1 MSELLIGKNIRKSYG
16 EGNEKQVVLDNVSVS
31 IKTGEFISIMG
42 PSGSGKSTLMYVLS
56 GMDVPEG
63 GNVTFD
69 GDDLAVIK
77 EKDLAEIRRT
87 KMGFIFQQP
96 SLLKNLN
103 IGDNIILTS
112 VRSNRKNI
120 KDILIK
126 ADNLM
131 KMTGIENLKN
141 RNINEV
147 SGGQLQ
153 RAGICS
159 SLMNDP
165 KIIFGDEPTGA
176 LNSKSA
182 EEIMDLLRHI
192 NNKGTTIV
200 LVTHDP
206 KVASKTERIMFM
218 SDGKIQSELKLSKY
232 DGKNIDERIEKVL
245 GEMKNIGI

>member
-153 RAGICS
+153 RAGICR

-232 DGKNIDERIEKVL
+232 DGKNIDERMEKIL
-245 GEMKNIGI
+245 GEMKTIGI

>member
-69 GDDLAVIK
+69 GDDLAAIK

-131 KMTGIENLKN
+131 KMTGVENLKN

-153 RAGICS
+153 RAGICR

-182 EEIMDLLRHI
+182 EEIMDLLRDI
-192 NNKGTTIV
+192 NNNGITIV

-232 DGKNIDERIEKVL
+232 DGKNIDERMEKVL

>member
-153 RAGICS
+153 RAGICR

-192 NNKGTTIV
+192 NNKDTTIV

-232 DGKNIDERIEKVL
+232 DGKNIDERMEKIL

>member
-153 RAGICS
+153 RAGICR

-232 DGKNIDERIEKVL
+232 DDKNIDERIEKVL

>member
-1 MSELLIGKNIRKSYG
+1 MSELLIGKNIRKPYG

-153 RAGICS
+153 RAGICR

-232 DGKNIDERIEKVL
+232 DGKNIDERMEKIL

>member
-1 MSELLIGKNIRKSYG
+1 MSELLIGKNIKKSYG

-42 PSGSGKSTLMYVLS
+42 PSGYGKSTLMYVLS

-153 RAGICS
+153 RAGICR

-232 DGKNIDERIEKVL
+232 DGKDIDERMEKVL

>member
-153 RAGICS
+153 RAGICR

-218 SDGKIQSELKLSKY
+218 SDGKIQSKLKLSKY

>member
-1 MSELLIGKNIRKSYG
+1 MSELLIGKNIRKSHG

-63 GNVTFD
+63 GNITFD

-153 RAGICS
+153 RAGICR

-182 EEIMDLLRHI
+182 EEIMDLLRDI
-192 NNKGTTIV
+192 NNNGTTIV

-232 DGKNIDERIEKVL
+232 DGKDIDERMEKVL

>member
-16 EGNEKQVVLDNVSVS
+16 EGNEEQVVLDNVSVS

-153 RAGICS
+153 RAGICR

-232 DGKNIDERIEKVL
+232 DGKNIDERMEKIL

>member
-1 MSELLIGKNIRKSYG
+1 MSELLIGKNIRKSHG

-63 GNVTFD
+63 GNITFD

-153 RAGICS
+153 RAGICR

-232 DGKNIDERIEKVL
+232 DGKNIDERMEKIL

>member
-1 MSELLIGKNIRKSYG
+1 MSEILIGKNIRKSYG

-112 VRSNRKNI
+112 VRSNRKNM

-153 RAGICS
+153 RAGICR

-182 EEIMDLLRHI
+182 EEIMDLLRDI

-232 DGKNIDERIEKVL
+232 DGKNIDERMEKIL

>member
-1 MSELLIGKNIRKSYG
+1 MSEVLIGKNIRKSYG

-69 GDDLAVIK
+69 GDDLALIK

-112 VRSNRKNI
+112 VRSNRKNM

-153 RAGICS
+153 RAGICR

-182 EEIMDLLRHI
+182 EEIMDLLRDI

-232 DGKNIDERIEKVL
+232 EGRKLDERMEKVL
-245 GEMKNIGI
+245 GEMRNIGI

>member
-112 VRSNRKNI
+112 VRSNRKNM

-153 RAGICS
+153 RAGICR

-182 EEIMDLLRHI
+182 EEIMDLLRDI

-232 DGKNIDERIEKVL
+232 DGKNIDERMEKIL

>member
-153 RAGICS
+153 RAGICR

-232 DGKNIDERIEKVL
+232 DGKNIDERMEKVL

>member
-1 MSELLIGKNIRKSYG
+1 MLEVKNVCCGYNGIDIV
-16 EGNEKQVVLDNVSVS
+16 KQVSFN
-31 IKTGEFISIMG
+31 INRGENLCIVG
-42 PSGSGKSTLMYVLS
+42 PNGCGKSTLLKAIS
-56 GMDVPEG
+56 NLISFNGEIKL
-63 GNVTFD
+63 D
-69 GDDLAVIK
+69 G
-77 EKDLAEIRRT
+77 
-87 KMGFIFQQP
+87 
-96 SLLKNLN
+96 
-103 IGDNIILTS
+103 
-112 VRSNRKNI
+112 KNI
-120 KDILIK
+120 NALKRKELATKIALMTQSSNIQFPYTIFETVALGRYAHLNSIFSRLSKKD
-126 ADNLM
+126 
-131 KMTGIENLKN
+131 EEV
-141 RNINEV
+141 INESLKMV
-147 SGGQLQ
+147 GLLDIKDKLISELSGGQLQ
-153 RAGICS
+153 RAGICR

-232 DGKNIDERIEKVL
+232 DGKNIDERMEKIL

>member
-31 IKTGEFISIMG
+31 VKTGEFISIMG

-153 RAGICS
+153 RAGICR

>member
-1 MSELLIGKNIRKSYG
+1 MSEVLIGKNIRKSYG

-69 GDDLAVIK
+69 GNDLTLIK
-77 EKDLAEIRRT
+77 EKNLAEIRRT

-112 VRSNRKNI
+112 VRSNRKNM

-153 RAGICS
+153 RAGICR

-182 EEIMDLLRHI
+182 EEIMDLLRDI

-218 SDGKIQSELKLSKY
+218 SDGKIQSKLKLSKY

>member
-153 RAGICS
+153 RAGICR

-232 DGKNIDERIEKVL
+232 DGKNIDERMEKIL

>member
-31 IKTGEFISIMG
+31 IKTDEFISIMG

-153 RAGICS
+153 RAGICR

>member
-1 MSELLIGKNIRKSYG
+1 MSEVLIGKNIRKSYG

-69 GDDLAVIK
+69 GNDLTLIK
-77 EKDLAEIRRT
+77 EKNLAEIRRT

-112 VRSNRKNI
+112 VRSNRKNM

-153 RAGICS
+153 RAGICR

-182 EEIMDLLRHI
+182 EEIMDLLRDI

-232 DGKNIDERIEKVL
+232 DGKNIDERMEKIL

>member
-1 MSELLIGKNIRKSYG
+1 MSEVLIGKNIRKSYG

-153 RAGICS
+153 RAGICR

-182 EEIMDLLRHI
+182 EEIMDLLRDI

-232 DGKNIDERIEKVL
+232 EGRKLDERMEKVL
-245 GEMKNIGI
+245 EEMRNIGI

>member
-153 RAGICS
+153 RAGICR

-206 KVASKTERIMFM
+206 KVASKTERILFM